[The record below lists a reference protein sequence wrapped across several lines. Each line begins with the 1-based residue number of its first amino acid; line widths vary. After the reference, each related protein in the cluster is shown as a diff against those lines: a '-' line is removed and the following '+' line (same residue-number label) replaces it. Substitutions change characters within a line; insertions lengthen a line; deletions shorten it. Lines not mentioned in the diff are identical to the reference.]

1 MTIDPVQYARRWKT
15 LGVLSLSLVII
26 GLDNTILNVALPTLQ
41 HEFDAS
47 PSKLQWMVDSYLLV
61 FAGLLLVFGVLGD
74 RFGRK
79 RALQAGISIFGL
91 ASLGALVADSADQV
105 IAVRAAMGV
114 GAALI
119 MPATLSIIANVFTG
133 KERGKA
139 IAIWAALAAIG
150 IGLGPLTGGLLLEW
164 FDWSSVFMVNVPFA
178 VAALLLGIRYVPES
192 RDPRPGSF
200 DLPGAAL
207 STAGFSLLVYA
218 IIEAPGQGWTS
229 GLIVGLLAASVLL
242 LGAFLWWERRIDEPM
257 LDLGFF
263 RSAGFSV
270 GTAAVSVAFFGLLGG
285 IFALTQY
292 LQFVHGYSAIEAGA
306 IMSPI
311 ALGLMMGAGSSSKA
325 AERLG
330 VSRVVA
336 VGLIG
341 LAVML
346 ALTSLWEPQTGAVTL
361 ALWFFGLA
369 LAMGWVMAPATSAVV
384 GAVPAAKSGIASA
397 TNTVARMVSGA
408 LGVAVIGSL
417 VSSLYSN
424 DVDGSLAGL
433 PAQAQ
438 AGAEESVGAASAI
451 AAQLPG
457 DAASSL
463 LATAGDA
470 FTQAMGVGLLVAA
483 ALAAASGR
491 GRVPLPA
498 VPRARRRASRPRVP
512 RSPAAELK
520 GAAMSCEH
528 TSAEGR
534 RLGDPHRAR
543 PRFCLL
549 GDQAGLG
556 HSCRQRQGLSP
567 RVRPDRALRPGRDE
581 GAANSRTRAGH
592 RQGRPDRL
600 RARLR

>member
-1 MTIDPVQYARRWKT
+1 MKTRVIQNEPEEPARNSESVEVLTGMTSDPVQDARRWKT
-15 LGVLSLSLVII
+15 LGVLSLSLFII

-41 HEFDAS
+41 DEFHAS
-47 PSKLQWMVDSYLLV
+47 ASKLQWMVDSYLLV

-79 RALQAGISIFGL
+79 RALQAGVSIFGL
-91 ASLGALVADSADQV
+91 ASLGALVADSGDQV

-139 IAIWAALAAIG
+139 IAIWAALAAVG
-150 IGLGPLTGGLLLEW
+150 IGLGPLTGGLLLQW

-218 IIEAPGQGWTS
+218 IIEAPGQGWAS
-229 GLIVGLLAASVLL
+229 GLILGLLSASVVLI
-242 LGAFLWWERRIDEPM
+242 GAFLWWERRIDEPM

-263 RSAGFSV
+263 RNASFSV

-325 AERLG
+325 AARLG

-336 VGLIG
+336 VGLSG
-341 LAVML
+341 LATML
-346 ALTSLWEPQTGAVTL
+346 ALTMLWQPRTGAPAL

-369 LAMGWVMAPATSAVV
+369 LAMGWVMAPATDAVV
-384 GAVPAAKSGIASA
+384 GAVPAAKSGVASA

-424 DVDGSLAGL
+424 DVGGSLVGL
-433 PAQAQ
+433 PSEAQAR
-438 AGAEESVGAASAI
+438 ADDSVGAASAI
-451 AAQLPG
+451 AAQLPT

-470 FTQAMGVGLLVAA
+470 FTQAMGIGLLVAA
-483 ALAAASGR
+483 ALAAATAVVVLR
-491 GRVPLPA
+491 FLPA
-498 VPRARRRASRPRVP
+498 RESV
-512 RSPAAELK
+512 
-520 GAAMSCEH
+520 
-528 TSAEGR
+528 AEGAEPSIPP
-534 RLGDPHRAR
+534 LTEA
-543 PRFCLL
+543 
-549 GDQAGLG
+549 
-556 HSCRQRQGLSP
+556 
-567 RVRPDRALRPGRDE
+567 DRESLDLQPQ
-581 GAANSRTRAGH
+581 N
-592 RQGRPDRL
+592 
-600 RARLR
+600 